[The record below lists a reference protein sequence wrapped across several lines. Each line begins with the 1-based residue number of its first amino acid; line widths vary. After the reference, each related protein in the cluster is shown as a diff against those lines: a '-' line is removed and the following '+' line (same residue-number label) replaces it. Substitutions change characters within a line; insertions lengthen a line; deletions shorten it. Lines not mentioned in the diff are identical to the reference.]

1 MNMSQNVE
9 ITGSSLNKAI
19 EQAKIIN
26 RSLLDAHAS
35 AEGFKSTLSSSQW
48 SGKAKD
54 EFQAFL
60 DILIQYHFD
69 LCDAADK
76 NLNALEKLKKHM
88 DQLMN
93 EDIVNE
99 VEGIG

>member
-1 MNMSQNVE
+1 MSQNVE
-9 ITGSSLNKAI
+9 IDGTSLSKAI

-35 AEGFKSTLSSSQW
+35 AEGFKSSLNNSQW
-48 SGKAKD
+48 SGKAKA

-69 LCDAADK
+69 LCDAAGK
-76 NLNALEKLKKHM
+76 NVEALENLKKNM

-93 EDIVNE
+93 QDIVKE